1 MQEVD
6 QLFFDPDHLHF
17 VPLGGSGEIGMN
29 MNLYHYG
36 GKWLIADMGA
46 MFGDDMTPLG
56 VEVTMPV

>member
-1 MQEVD
+1 
-6 QLFFDPDHLHF
+6 
-17 VPLGGSGEIGMN
+17 MN

-56 VEVTMPV
+56 VEVTMPVCGAYS